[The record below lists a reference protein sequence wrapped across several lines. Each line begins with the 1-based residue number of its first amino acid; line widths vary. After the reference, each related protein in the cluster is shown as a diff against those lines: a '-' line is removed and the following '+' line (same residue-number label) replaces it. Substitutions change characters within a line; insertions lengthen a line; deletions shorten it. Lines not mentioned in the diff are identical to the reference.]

1 MAQWFPESDALAR
14 QIRRLAQHGALP
26 HAALLSGRLSG
37 CGLDVTDPEPLPPEH
52 PLWRIPSAVITPHVS
67 GFFHLRETYE
77 NIMAL
82 AYDNLEA
89 YLTGAPLKNEVDFST
104 GYRKAKEGK

>member
-1 MAQWFPESDALAR
+1 MKKGAILLNVGRGSAVDSLALCR
-14 QIRRLAQHGALP
+14 VLSEGYLAGA
-26 HAALLSGRLSG
+26 A
-37 CGLDVTDPEPLPPEH
+37 LDVTDPEPLPPEH

-77 NIMAL
+77 NIVAL